1 MPERPMRCPSC
12 GHTDFFVISN
22 GVNYRSGTIIETY
35 RWPERRDE
43 MDDESSEID
52 EALAEHVHDDGYH
65 VEQEILR
72 EPDIE
77 SVDGPVKAL
86 CAACLADVTE
96 AYLQLGRG
104 ESLPV

>member
-1 MPERPMRCPSC
+1 MVEHPLRCSSC

-22 GVNYRSGTIIETY
+22 GVAYRNGSIIETY
-35 RWPERRDE
+35 TWPERRDE
-43 MDDESSEID
+43 MDEETEIE
-52 EALAEHVHDDGYH
+52 EALSPHVHDHGYL

-86 CAACLADVTE
+86 CAACLADMTE
-96 AYLQLGRG
+96 EYLQFGRA